1 MLRTGF
7 IPALWRTLPPF
18 FTISVGRR
26 LFRHSPTQG
35 SATWTFS
42 PGSPPGRLELHVH
55 SSKPFDLTLPEEYT
69 QGPDP
74 AEPMF
79 DNGPGS
85 ITGFGAGVGSW
96 SYGLVLHGLE
106 SCFTVNYSV
115 FLHELALRLKA
126 GVEIGFPGAAYSI
139 SAKWSGKKSA
149 FSTTAGVGNWGVFV
163 RLE

>member
-1 MLRTGF
+1 M
-7 IPALWRTLPPF
+7 
-18 FTISVGRR
+18 
-26 LFRHSPTQG
+26 HSP
-35 SATWTFS
+35 
-42 PGSPPGRLELHVH
+42 
-55 SSKPFDLTLPEEYT
+55 KPFDLTLPEEYT
-69 QGPDP
+69 QAPDP

-126 GVEIGFPGAAYSI
+126 GVEIGLPGAAYSI
-139 SAKWSGKKSA
+139 SAKWSGKRSA